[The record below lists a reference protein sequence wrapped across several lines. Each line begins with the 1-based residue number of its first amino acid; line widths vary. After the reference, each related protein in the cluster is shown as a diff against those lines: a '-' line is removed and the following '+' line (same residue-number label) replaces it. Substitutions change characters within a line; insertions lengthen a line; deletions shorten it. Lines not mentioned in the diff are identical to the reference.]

1 MCTGPI
7 FGLPCREWK
16 GGGGPHSW
24 PRLNSCSS
32 AFSHCCWKSPLGTI
46 VTSLSLFLSGCGSSA
61 QLLCRWLFVADYRH
75 RTCHWRRLL
84 FRKSETIALAGVC
97 LTEVPRRLRAR
108 DIYWV
113 KWIRLACV
121 VKS

>member
-1 MCTGPI
+1 MCTGLI

-16 GGGGPHSW
+16 ERGTHSW

-32 AFSHCCWKSPLGTI
+32 AFSHCCWKSPFGMI
-46 VTSLSLFLSGCGSSA
+46 VTSLSFWVWFVRAAALPLA
-61 QLLCRWLFVADYRH
+61 VADYRH

-97 LTEVPRRLRAR
+97 LTEVPWRLRAR
-108 DIYWV
+108 DI
-113 KWIRLACV
+113 LG
-121 VKS
+121 